1 MAGIENLTRLIEEMT
16 FSTFEADKSDGFLF
30 EGTCGWRQRLI
41 IGAPP

>member
-1 MAGIENLTRLIEEMT
+1 MAGFENLTRLMT